1 LLAIETEP
9 KDASGDGVTQGQEW
23 LAKIEQNQDGRDCAE
38 CPEMVSIPSLGISI
52 GKYEVTQG
60 QWKAIM
66 GSNPSYF
73 SQYGYMNNVFSFI
86 GKLIEIMGNNPSH
99 FTECDDCPV
108 EQVSWD
114 DVQEFI
120 VKLNQRTG
128 KQYRLPSKKEWEAAC
143 HAGGQHKYCG
153 SDTVDDVAWYNKNS
167 GDNTHPVGKKK
178 PNAFGLY
185 DMSGNVWEWVQ
196 DCPSS
201 YCRIQGG
208 SWRSN
213 ACEVRGSAD
222 GIYGSGYNERDDNV
236 GFRFALG
243 QTAK

>member
-1 LLAIETEP
+1 MNVYPRLILTIICLLLTTTAFA
-9 KDASGDGVTQGQEW
+9 DS
-23 LAKIEQNQDGRDCAE
+23 QNQEGRDCAE

-66 GSNPSYF
+66 GTNPS
-73 SQYGYMNNVFSFI
+73 SFTAC
-86 GKLIEIMGNNPSH
+86 G
-99 FTECDDCPV
+99 DDCPV

-114 DVQEFI
+114 DVQAFI

-128 KQYRLPSKKEWEAAC
+128 KQYRLPSEKEWEAAC
-143 HAGGQHKYCG
+143 RAGGQHEYCG
-153 SDTVDDVAWYNKNS
+153 SDTVDEVAWYDENS
-167 GDNTHPVGKKK
+167 GKSTHPVGKKK

-196 DCPSS
+196 DC
-201 YCRIQGG
+201 YDGNCTHRVLRGG
-208 SWRSN
+208 SWISIARST
-213 ACEVRGSAD
+213 RSAARNILYAPD
-222 GIYGSGYNERDDNV
+222 IRYYNT

>member
-1 LLAIETEP
+1 
-9 KDASGDGVTQGQEW
+9 
-23 LAKIEQNQDGRDCAE
+23 
-38 CPEMVSIPSLGISI
+38 
-52 GKYEVTQG
+52 
-60 QWKAIM
+60 
-66 GSNPSYF
+66 
-73 SQYGYMNNVFSFI
+73 MNNVFSFI
-86 GKLIEIMGNNPSH
+86 RKLIEIMGNNPSH

-128 KQYRLPSKKEWEAAC
+128 KQYRLPSEKEWEAAC

-153 SDTVDDVAWYNKNS
+153 SDTVDDVAWYDKNS
-167 GDNTHPVGKKK
+167 GNSTHPVGKKK

-196 DCPSS
+196 DC
-201 YCRIQGG
+201 YEVDCTYRVLRGG
-208 SWRSN
+208 SWYDDAWHTRS
-213 ACEVRGSAD
+213 A
-222 GIYGSGYNERDDNV
+222 YRDLYAPDNRDSST